1 MKITAPKRYVFTL
14 IEQLVSK
21 TCQICILL
29 WCFFQKSISLFFER
43 EKGRGGKGKLSF
55 HGKRKF
61 SLSTAHGF
69 TLIELLVVIAII
81 AILAA
86 MLLPTLQ
93 QARERGKG
101 ANCSATLKQYGGLLG
116 LYSGAYDDYLPGG
129 HSTEYASYSMRWHN
143 ALAVIYGHSQGG
155 KEGNNYALAVDG
167 PTNKMKKLFCPS
179 GTGFT
184 SARDDAADINTNGWT
199 YAANSQRGSNGM
211 TNSKIPFLNYNSG
224 SPESR
229 KLQRVVQLPRIMTI
243 ADGIHGEAYSPRAHK
258 IGVDKSGDGVHDSNG
273 GTKYNYWAPLRHG
286 KSANYLFTDGSV
298 ESKNFLDWQDNMQF
312 NAKGSWIF
320 SDKFNE

>member
-1 MKITAPKRYVFTL
+1 MKTTRKSFTL
-14 IEQLVSK
+14 IELLVSK
-21 TCQICILL
+21 TCQICVLR
-29 WCFFQKSISLFFER
+29 WCFFKKSISLFFER

-55 HGKRKF
+55 HGERKF

-86 MLLPTLQ
+86 ILLPTLQ
-93 QARERGKG
+93 QARERGKS
-101 ANCSATLKQYGGLLG
+101 ANCTSTLKQYGGLLAT
-116 LYSGAYDDYLPGG
+116 YSGSNDDFLPGG
-129 HSTEYASYSMRWHN
+129 HSTEYASNPMRWHN
-143 ALAVIYGHSQGG
+143 ALAVVYGHSQGG

-167 PTNKMKKLFCPS
+167 PTNKMRKLFCPS

-184 SARDDAADINTNGWT
+184 SARDDASEINTNGWT
-199 YAANSQRGSNGM
+199 YSANSQRGGNAM

-224 SPESR
+224 SPETR
-229 KLQRVVQLPRIMTI
+229 KLQRSGQLPRIVTI

-258 IGVDKSGDGVHDSNG
+258 IGVDRSGDGIHDSNG

-298 ESKNFLDWQDNMQF
+298 ESKTFYEWQDNMQF
-312 NAKGSWIF
+312 NAKGSWMF
-320 SDKFNE
+320 SDKYNE